1 MKLRRTNLE
10 PNESYIR
17 VQLNKP
23 ISGFGCLVNQPTEVQ
38 QLTIAD
44 TSFFNIFNAI
54 VNSSI
59 DNSK

>member
-23 ISGFGCLVNQPTEVQ
+23 IFGFGFLVNQPTEVQ
-38 QLTIAD
+38 QLNCGHV
-44 TSFFNIFNAI
+44 FFQYF
-54 VNSSI
+54 
-59 DNSK
+59 